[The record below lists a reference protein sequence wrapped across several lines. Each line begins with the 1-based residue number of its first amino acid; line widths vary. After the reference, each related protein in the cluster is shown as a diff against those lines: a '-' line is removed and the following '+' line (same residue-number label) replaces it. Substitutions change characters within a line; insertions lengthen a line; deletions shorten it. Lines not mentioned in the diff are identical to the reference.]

1 MSKRDR
7 DLNDIAHSNLDT
19 RIDRLT
25 DDRDKT
31 TERIN
36 VMIGSINAYNDRVAK
51 QIGTM
56 NETLKKI
63 PTMVDII
70 NMLLSEK
77 ETIREPIEQKKE
89 GITNKPVPIVR
100 QCPHCEK
107 ILKAPPR
114 NPGLL
119 EINMRRHILSCHPTE
134 TSNVSQTMTVD

>member
-89 GITNKPVPIVR
+89 GITNKPVPTVR